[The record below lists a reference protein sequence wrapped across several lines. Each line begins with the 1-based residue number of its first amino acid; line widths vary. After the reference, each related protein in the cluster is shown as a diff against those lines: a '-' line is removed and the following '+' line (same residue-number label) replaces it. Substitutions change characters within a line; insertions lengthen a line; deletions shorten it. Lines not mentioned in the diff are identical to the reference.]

1 MQALS
6 TMTSL
11 EEGAWAP
18 IHHAAVRNHAATM
31 ARLLDT
37 AGPEELEAPT
47 RDGLR
52 NTPLLLAAAS
62 ASYQV
67 AELLVGRG
75 ADVAALNAQQH
86 GVAEL
91 CALHGHWALLR
102 YFLALGDPRVNVC
115 ARLISLLQSDVDRE
129 ALSAGLALAH
139 LMDEASGAA
148 PCPAPRLLEQGLV
161 PAVLGM
167 LGKDASHTV
176 KEQALHLLNSLLR
189 ARGGKEEVAKHGG
202 IQVLVSL
209 LSEGAEGLLGGVVGA
224 ICEIACEKSFAEE
237 LHSAGAIPAFQRVLS
252 AARRGSSSCLGTG
265 SGEPLAAGSLRSLDL
280 MAEACKSCKDDMGK
294 QHGFLSGLVQLA
306 EECRSP
312 SLMIV
317 WSEVVE
323 SVTANHP
330 NNQAAFLAVDGA
342 VPLIHMM
349 KSKARDVQ
357 LQAIK
362 ALHRL
367 VEGNPDAQKKVLELG
382 GTLPLIQLLQKS
394 QSPHVQEVV
403 ADALWAL
410 AGAETECQRTVAE
423 GMGVN
428 MLVGFLRSVSQKL
441 HQIGI
446 EGLGV
451 LLQGPRDMRNAVF
464 SANGVDHLVRML
476 CSERENIVLST
487 IRVLRHVCLG
497 IGYIPHYKNQIAIAN
512 SRGLKFLL
520 ALMIHS
526 PYEAIQAEAA
536 YTLSAVVL
544 GNSENLEI
552 LSHSS
557 AFQYRYILPLLYSSE
572 EEIRLLTAGALA
584 TFAFNNVS
592 EQRAIIQAGGV
603 RWHHFQPF
611 LQSSKEIHRIQAAF
625 QSIVLSRII
634 PDNEPANIT
643 AIGIRTIVD
652 TLERSQ
658 AHHTLALAADC
669 VARLAHTRAGIAA
682 ALVSIDAVGVL
693 FQLLSSSVDLVQSCA
708 AVALGYLSFN
718 HVAERQLLKRCRKK
732 PHLVGNLLLYTRKH
746 KISPTFLARWKHSQ
760 ELRLPP
766 IRNKPALVSSM
777 HMKFSV
783 VHPLPGKCQ
792 WLSVMFLSSIPQDVI
807 TF

>member
-1 MQALS
+1 MLGREKPQLRSGLQSPLQTVGLGRCLFSRIRPKPQQERGQPRSLRPAPLAASSSSGLKQGQRAGRRGSGSGAGARGAPAGAGAGAGAGPAPRCRYPGPGGAGGARVPAPLPPGQGQGLALPCFRAARSPQGWGKGVLLASPPWGRLLSPAPSMQALS

-362 ALHRL
+362 ALHR
-367 VEGNPDAQKKVLELG
+367 
-382 GTLPLIQLLQKS
+382 
-394 QSPHVQEVV
+394 
-403 ADALWAL
+403 
-410 AGAETECQRTVAE
+410 
-423 GMGVN
+423 
-428 MLVGFLRSVSQKL
+428 
-441 HQIGI
+441 
-446 EGLGV
+446 
-451 LLQGPRDMRNAVF
+451 
-464 SANGVDHLVRML
+464 
-476 CSERENIVLST
+476 
-487 IRVLRHVCLG
+487 
-497 IGYIPHYKNQIAIAN
+497 
-512 SRGLKFLL
+512 
-520 ALMIHS
+520 
-526 PYEAIQAEAA
+526 
-536 YTLSAVVL
+536 
-544 GNSENLEI
+544 
-552 LSHSS
+552 
-557 AFQYRYILPLLYSSE
+557 
-572 EEIRLLTAGALA
+572 
-584 TFAFNNVS
+584 
-592 EQRAIIQAGGV
+592 
-603 RWHHFQPF
+603 
-611 LQSSKEIHRIQAAF
+611 
-625 QSIVLSRII
+625 
-634 PDNEPANIT
+634 
-643 AIGIRTIVD
+643 
-652 TLERSQ
+652 
-658 AHHTLALAADC
+658 
-669 VARLAHTRAGIAA
+669 
-682 ALVSIDAVGVL
+682 
-693 FQLLSSSVDLVQSCA
+693 
-708 AVALGYLSFN
+708 
-718 HVAERQLLKRCRKK
+718 
-732 PHLVGNLLLYTRKH
+732 
-746 KISPTFLARWKHSQ
+746 
-760 ELRLPP
+760 
-766 IRNKPALVSSM
+766 
-777 HMKFSV
+777 
-783 VHPLPGKCQ
+783 
-792 WLSVMFLSSIPQDVI
+792 
-807 TF
+807 